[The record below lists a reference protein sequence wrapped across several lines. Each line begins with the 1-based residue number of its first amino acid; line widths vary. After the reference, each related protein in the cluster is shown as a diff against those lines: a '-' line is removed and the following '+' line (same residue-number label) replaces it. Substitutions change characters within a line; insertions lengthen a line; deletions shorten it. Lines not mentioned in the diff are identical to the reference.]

1 MIDKLIEKIGAK
13 AFAALS
19 SLVTALGAYL
29 LHKIDKYYA
38 KKKYFEKGK
47 EAARA
52 EWKEQEKFWKKKVQD
67 IKDSYELTI
76 KEKYKELKRLK
87 KAFEDYVK
95 KNEEN
100 KLFND

>member
-29 LHKIDKYYA
+29 LHEIDKYFT
-38 KKKYFEKGK
+38 KKKYFQKGK
-47 EAARA
+47 EAARK
-52 EWKEQEKFWKKKVQD
+52 EWEEQEKFWKEKVRA
-67 IKDSYELTI
+67 IKESTDLTI
-76 KEKYKELKRLK
+76 KEKYEELKRLK

-95 KNEEN
+95 KND
-100 KLFND
+100 KK